1 MPKITIGLRDGSKF
15 WVGITGLKNPI
26 RDTLRLEAMIE
37 AMVILMY
44 QGHQTNRKSLSRI
57 KIKHFPRRTGKRKY
71 LSTSSRYNIF
81 P

>member
-1 MPKITIGLRDGSKF
+1 MNHESLGKNKE
-15 WVGITGLKNPI
+15 GIMNNEGQMIPLPPP
-26 RDTLRLEAMIE
+26 TLRLEAM
-37 AMVILMY
+37 VILIY
-44 QGHQTNRKSLSRI
+44 EGHQTNGKTLSRI